1 MNKPVLFKSFY
12 IWLALY
18 YIVVFL
24 SLDMYLPAL
33 PTISRELGL
42 TDDMAQYTITL
53 WFLGSASFQLV
64 LGPLSDYYGRK
75 KVFILGIMVFVL
87 SSLVIASS
95 PSYNTILI
103 ARFFQG
109 ATVCSTMVAGSSTVH
124 SIFSGRR
131 AVQVLAVLSSIT
143 ILAPSLGPL
152 LGAYVVKYYS
162 WQCIFFILAFCGSVG
177 LFVHAVI
184 MPDTKDENANL
195 NIKLIFSAY
204 ADILMNKQFL
214 LFVLANS
221 LLISV
226 FFMWIVESPFI
237 IIKSLNLGELYF
249 GYVQMPIFG
258 AFILGGQI
266 TRYFSEKHDVSK
278 IVCSGMLLSLL
289 GGVFFMLFAWLEFN
303 ILFCVAAMTLMS
315 VGVSMTCGPLN
326 RYAIL
331 ASDGPIGS
339 KVALTSAA
347 TSLFG
352 VVASFVVTMVNDMS
366 FFNIAVPILVA
377 VVLANIIFFV
387 ADVPDID

>member
-33 PTISRELGL
+33 PAISSELGL
-42 TDDMAQYTITL
+42 THDMAQYTITL
-53 WFLGSASFQLV
+53 WFLGSASFQLI

-75 KVFILGIMVFVL
+75 KVFILGVMVFVL

-95 PSYNTILI
+95 PSYTYILT

-109 ATVCSTMVAGSSTVH
+109 ATVCSTMVAGSSTIH
-124 SIFSGRR
+124 SVFSGRR

-152 LGAYVVKYYS
+152 LGAYIVKYYS
-162 WQCIFFILAFCGSVG
+162 WRCVFFILALLGTVG

-184 MPDTKDENANL
+184 MPDTKDENADL
-195 NIKLIFSAY
+195 NVKLIFSAY
-204 ADILMNKQFL
+204 ADILMNKQFV

-226 FFMWIVESPFI
+226 FFMWIVESPFV

-266 TRYFSEKHDVSK
+266 TRYFAGKYNISK
-278 IVCSGMLLSLL
+278 IVSFGMSLGLL
-289 GGVFFMLFAWLEFN
+289 GAVFFMVFSWLEFN
-303 ILFCVAAMTLMS
+303 ILYCVAAMSLMG
-315 VGVSMTCGPLN
+315 VGASMTFGPLS

-339 KVALTSAA
+339 KVALTSTA

-352 VVASFVVTMVNDMS
+352 VIASFIVTMVNNMS

-377 VVLANIIFFV
+377 MLLVNIMFFI